1 MSYEAILNKLDDE
14 QKIAATHGGN
24 TVVSAGAGSGKTKV
38 LAARYAWLVMEKN
51 YKVDEILTLTFTN
64 KAVSEMYSRIYHLLA
79 EEKDNPNAQRAIEDF
94 HKANISTLD
103 SFCARIART
112 ASRYYGI
119 STDFVIDDKGVR
131 ELALEA
137 ALPFVLEHR
146 NNPALQLLMANKK
159 IKTVSDELFANA
171 VLKYSPISNPVDF
184 NAFKDIQG
192 KEILRQW
199 SAKTRTADTLIA
211 GIEDELDRIPSDCK
225 YVMYKKLSELFRE
238 SPPSAPDVRPLM
250 KRNGFFTN
258 DPSDPPDNHN
268 AGAVKNA
275 ETEII
280 RYLDFISRLVSI
292 SINHTAQLEGIIER
306 MQELKGDDGLYAQLE
321 SIANFIL
328 QCGIVASVF
337 PLVDKFQKQ
346 FSKKKREA
354 GMLSFNDVAHLA
366 VDALVKYPEIR
377 QVYKDSIHKIMI
389 DEFQDNNGL
398 QRDLIFLLAEKP
410 ERQDK
415 SVPSATE
422 LCGDKLFFV
431 GDEKQSIYRFRGADV
446 SVFRSLA
453 QEFALLFPSGRLNL
467 SHNYRSKPLLIDAF
481 NRVFGGLLPEPYSEM
496 AVSEPDTFAQS
507 FFLVGGE
514 DAVFLASSPE
524 LPNYEA
530 SYSRIYASP
539 KPPDDQDYPVMN
551 FCLLDAGR
559 IDKNDPQKFTNYD
572 IEAAYIAIQI
582 KKMVETDRYKVLD
595 RSDEGEYY
603 RSCSYHDFAVLQ
615 RSYTHQHSLEQQFK
629 NFQIPYNADR
639 PAGLFNEAPIN
650 DICCLLRLLVYPND
664 RLSYAALLRSPF
676 LRLSDL
682 AVSTCIL
689 YEAGMPF
696 DDAVDEKIPAQER
709 EYYREARR
717 WYNDLREQAKT
728 QPLTEI
734 LTHLWYY
741 EGYRYETV
749 WAPASQAYEELF
761 DLFFELAHDADQR
774 HKSLAEFLD
783 YLDDLIS
790 QEEKPDDIDIPAEG
804 KAGVR
809 IMSIHKSKGLEFS
822 VVFVFGA
829 GSRGA
834 LDRNTDSIYFHNTW
848 GITLNLPQAEEL
860 SGNGKNFFYALE
872 QEEEDKKRI
881 AELRRLLYVA
891 LTRAE
896 SAVFITGTV
905 PEQTREEKNEKDLS
919 GAEYN
924 SALIKERLAH
934 LHLKKKDKGSIYS
947 FIDLLLPVLNADE
960 YTPYTISAI
969 PAYTREKLRGLIR
982 GRHESNTGRSMIQ
995 AAENADM
1002 FYKNAE
1008 VLSLPE
1014 VQISVLNASELDDYD
1029 QDRIDAPNQED
1040 DDIAEAL
1047 KKAGLTPADFGT
1059 MVHSYLEKL
1068 INGQTPGILEGPE
1081 ENDAVHKYAEQM
1093 AQGFFESELG
1103 KLIARYTSRKEGYVK
1118 TEFPVITLVK
1128 VKGKEFTVRG
1138 QIDILFEHEG
1148 CIHIVDFKTDSN
1160 EIFSRHINQMA
1171 VYKRAVEDIFKKPV
1185 RCSLFYLRSCRGE
1198 DITDKLSRITV
1209 EESVLQFC
1217 QRLKKLATFNQQ
1229 FNIYH

>member
-1 MSYEAILNKLDDE
+1 MSCEAILNKLDAE
-14 QKIAATHGGN
+14 QKTAATHGGN
-24 TVVSAGAGSGKTKV
+24 TVVSAGAGSGKTRV
-38 LAARYAWLVMEKN
+38 LAARYAWLIMEKG

-79 EEKDNPNAQRAIEDF
+79 AEKDDPNAQKAVEDF

-119 STDFVIDDKGVR
+119 RTDFVIDDKGVR
-131 ELALEA
+131 ELAIEA

-171 VLKYSPISNPVDF
+171 VLKHSPISSPPDF
-184 NAFKDIQG
+184 NSFKNIQG
-192 KEILRQW
+192 KEILEQW
-199 SAKTRTADTLIA
+199 TAKTRRADTLLT
-211 GIEDELDRIPSDCK
+211 GIRDELEQIPFDSK
-225 YVMYKKLSELFRE
+225 YVMYKKLLELF
-238 SPPSAPDVRPLM
+238 SGPAPSAPDVLPLM
-250 KRNGFFTN
+250 KQNGFFT
-258 DPSDPPDNHN
+258 
-268 AGAVKNA
+268 GAAPEQYNTGAAEKVKN
-275 ETEII
+275 EIV
-280 RYLDFISRLVSI
+280 RYLDFLARLVSI
-292 SINHTAQLEGIIER
+292 PITHTALLEGIIIQ

-321 SIANFIL
+321 SVANFVW

-346 FSKKKREA
+346 FNKKKRET
-354 GMLSFNDVAHLA
+354 GLLSFNDVAHLA

-377 QVYKDSIHKIMI
+377 QVYKNSIHKIMI

-415 SVPSATE
+415 SVPAATE
-422 LCGDKLFFV
+422 LRGDKLFFV

-446 SVFRSLA
+446 SVFRSLSR
-453 QEFALLFPSGRLNL
+453 EFACLFPSGSLSLN
-467 SHNYRSKPLLIDAF
+467 HNYRSKPRLIDAF
-481 NRVFGGLLPEPYSEM
+481 NQIFGGLLPEPGMEM
-496 AVSEPDTFAQS
+496 AVADTNAFAQS
-507 FFLVGGE
+507 FFLAGGE
-514 DAVFLASSPE
+514 DAVFWASSPE
-524 LPNYEA
+524 LPDYEA

-539 KPPDDQDYPVMN
+539 KPPDDQHYPVMN

-559 IDKNDPQKFTNYD
+559 IDKNDPQMLTKYD
-572 IEAAYIAIQI
+572 IEAAYTAIQI

-603 RSCSYHDFAVLQ
+603 RPCSYRDFAVLQ

-650 DICCLLRLLVYPND
+650 DICSLLRLLVYPND

-682 AVSTCIL
+682 TVSACIL
-689 YEAGMPF
+689 HQADMPF
-696 DDAVDEKIPAQER
+696 DEALDEAIPAEER
-709 EYYREARR
+709 EYYREARG
-717 WYNDLREQAKT
+717 WYNDLREKTKT

-734 LTHLWYY
+734 LTSLWYY

-774 HKSLAEFLD
+774 QKSLAEFLD
-783 YLDDLIS
+783 YLDDLIN

-809 IMSIHKSKGLEFS
+809 IMSIHKSKGLEFP

-834 LDRNTDSIYFHNTW
+834 SDRNTDSIYFHNTW

-860 SGNGKNFFYALE
+860 TGNGKNFFYALE
-872 QEEEDKKRI
+872 QEEESMKRI

-896 SAVFITGTV
+896 SAVFITGTF
-905 PEQTREEKNEKDLS
+905 PEQTAEEKKEKDLS
-919 GAEYN
+919 GVEYN
-924 SALIKERLAH
+924 SRLIRERLAN
-934 LHLKKKDKGSIYS
+934 LHLKKQDKRAIYS
-947 FIDLLLPVLNADE
+947 FLDLLLPVVNAAGADG
-960 YTPYTISAI
+960 YTPYDISAI
-969 PAYTREKLRGLIR
+969 PAYTREELRRLAG
-982 GRHESNTGRSMIQ
+982 GRHKSDTSLSMTG
-995 AAENADM
+995 AAENAGM

-1008 VLSLPE
+1008 VLSMPE
-1014 VQISVLNASELDDYD
+1014 IQAGVLNASELDSGNMDSGNID
-1029 QDRIDAPNQED
+1029 KTDAPYQKD
-1040 DDIAEAL
+1040 DAIAEAL
-1047 KKAGLTPADFGT
+1047 KEAGLTAADFGT
-1059 MVHSYLEKL
+1059 IVHRYLEKL
-1068 INGQTPGILEGPE
+1068 INCRTPGIPSNSLD
-1081 ENDAVHKYAEQM
+1081 ENDTVHKYAEKM
-1093 AQGFFESELG
+1093 ARGFFESELG
-1103 KLIARYTSRKEGYVK
+1103 RLIARSASRK
-1118 TEFPVITLVK
+1118 TEFPVVTLVK
-1128 VKGKEFTVRG
+1128 LKEKEFTVRG

-1148 CIHIVDFKTDSN
+1148 YIHIVDFKTDIN
-1160 EIFSRHINQMA
+1160 ETPGRHINQMA
-1171 VYKRAVEDIFKKPV
+1171 VYKRAVEDIFKQPV
-1185 RCSLFYLRSCRGE
+1185 RCSLFYLRSRRE
-1198 DITDKLSRITV
+1198 ADITGLLSPVSV
-1209 EESVLQFC
+1209 EESVLRFC
-1217 QRLKKLATFNQQ
+1217 RKEPDKTGG
-1229 FNIYH
+1229 